1 MDMIF
6 NLFQVDE
13 LNRVHLF
20 GFTFYMDDLIIVLL
34 LLFFYFELILPARV
48 AGNFFVLCQFEMCL
62 FV

>member
-34 LLFFYFELILPARV
+34 LLFFYFEHVDDSILYIAL
-48 AGNFFVLCQFEMCL
+48 FMVLL
-62 FV
+62 S